1 MRHAKRKYKLGRT
14 GSHKRAMIANMLKD
28 LIDHGKIETSVIKA
42 KELKRHADRMIT
54 LAKKDTLASRRMVI
68 RKLKIRYNRLTP
80 KEARN
85 AKKNDDKTAYNTDRK
100 VVDKLF
106 TELKERYLD
115 RQGGYTT
122 MIRCGYQ
129 VGDSS
134 SKCILKYI

>member
-54 LAKKDTLASRRMVI
+54 LAKKDTLASRRTVI
-68 RKLKIRYNRLTP
+68 RKLRIRYNQLTP

-85 AKKNDDKTAYNTDRK
+85 AKNNDDKTAYNTDRR

-106 TELKERYLD
+106 SELKQRHLERN
-115 RQGGYTT
+115 GGYTRI
-122 MIRCGYQ
+122 IRTGHQ

-134 SKCILKYI
+134 PQCILEYI

>member
-54 LAKKDTLASRRMVI
+54 LAKKDTLASRRNVV

-85 AKKNDDKTAYNTDRK
+85 VKNSDDKSAYNTDRK
-100 VVDKLF
+100 VIDKLF
-106 TELKERYLD
+106 TDLKERYVD
-115 RQGGYTT
+115 RQGGYTRI
-122 MIRCGYQ
+122 IRSSYQ

-134 SKCILKYI
+134 PKCILEYI